1 MLKKYIKKWLLLIH
15 VLKGFFPVIVATDS
29 LILYTY
35 QLTYVHT
42 AIFYPLFSKLQEG
55 IKKAT
60 PETCSA
66 EWLLFNICIG
76 RIVNIV
82 ASAYKHSLCLTGLY
96 SHNVYKAVIVVHVFT
111 PFTTAVSVNCCT
123 CLTEAGLRGVYLAVL
138 GVQDSTQC
146 KFIYHISNH

>member
-1 MLKKYIKKWLLLIH
+1 MLKKYIKNWLFLIH
-15 VLKGFFPVIVATDS
+15 VLKVFPPVIVGTDS
-29 LILYTY
+29 FVYLSTNLRTHSHI
-35 QLTYVHT
+35 
-42 AIFYPLFSKLQEG
+42 YPLFSKLQEG

-76 RIVNIV
+76 RIVNIG

-111 PFTTAVSVNCCT
+111 PFTTAVSVNCFT

>member
-66 EWLLFNICIG
+66 EWLLFNICIV
-76 RIVNIV
+76 RIVNIG

-111 PFTTAVSVNCCT
+111 PLYHCSISKLLYLSYRGWPSW
-123 CLTEAGLRGVYLAVL
+123 CLPGCSGCSGLY
-138 GVQDSTQC
+138 SM
-146 KFIYHISNH
+146 